1 MTTLII
7 FLILSLAEFIL
18 IYFKIE
24 QMKQTGEIGQAIGQ
38 ATGLQEKYQPF
49 LDKAAHWLLG
59 LKWLLWIF
67 VPLILMIN
75 LMAAWILSLVFDFIV
90 FIISNI

>member
-24 QMKQTGEIGQAIGQ
+24 QMKETGAIGQAIGQ
-38 ATGLQEKYQPF
+38 ATGLKEKYQPF
-49 LDKAAHWLLG
+49 LDKVAHWLLS
-59 LKWLLWIF
+59 LKWLLWVF
-67 VPLILMIN
+67 VPIILAVN
-75 LMAAWILSLVFDFIV
+75 LLTAWILSWVLDL
-90 FIISNI
+90 IIFLFSLI

>member
-24 QMKQTGEIGQAIGQ
+24 QMKQTGAIGQAIGQ
-38 ATGLQEKYQPF
+38 ATGLKEKYQPF
-49 LDKAAHWLLG
+49 LDKVAHWFLG